1 MATIHIDEASIP
13 QLPGRVAVITG
24 GASGIGYA
32 TAKILASRGAKV
44 FILDLHPP
52 QDDDVPEAIHY
63 EPCDVTVWTELC
75 NVFLSIGPIDMVF
88 SNAGISEVEPLLVD
102 ELPADENGLLLE
114 PVYPLID
121 VILRSALNVIKLSWS
136 IMRKHGREGSIVLT
150 SSSTAYAPEL
160 RLPLYSALKLTLVGL
175 VRSLRASLSASSIT
189 LNAVAPAVTHTP
201 LVSGDFL
208 DPIRAAALPIS
219 SAYTVGMAIVFSATA
234 KQAHRVGIYG
244 KETDADRYQ
253 EGRWN
258 GRVILILGECY
269 SEIEEPLS
277 DLCPSW
283 FGEHND
289 RLTRAQQAV
298 TDHRN
303 LT

>member
-1 MATIHIDEASIP
+1 M
-13 QLPGRVAVITG
+13 
-24 GASGIGYA
+24 
-32 TAKILASRGAKV
+32 
-44 FILDLHPP
+44 
-52 QDDDVPEAIHY
+52 
-63 EPCDVTVWTELC
+63 
-75 NVFLSIGPIDMVF
+75 
-88 SNAGISEVEPLLVD
+88 
-102 ELPADENGLLLE
+102 
-114 PVYPLID
+114 
-121 VILRSALNVIKLSWS
+121 
-136 IMRKHGREGSIVLT
+136 
-150 SSSTAYAPEL
+150 
-160 RLPLYSALKLTLVGL
+160 
-175 VRSLRASLSASSIT
+175 
-189 LNAVAPAVTHTP
+189 APAVTHTP

>member
-1 MATIHIDEASIP
+1 MEAKSLTLGDGDNSYRRSFYPTASGKGGCYHRSVNLSADAIV
-13 QLPGRVAVITG
+13 QTLISGYVKG

-160 RLPLYSALKLTLVGL
+160 RLPLYSALKLTV
-175 VRSLRASLSASSIT
+175 SI
-189 LNAVAPAVTHTP
+189 
-201 LVSGDFL
+201 G
-208 DPIRAAALPIS
+208 
-219 SAYTVGMAIVFSATA
+219 
-234 KQAHRVGIYG
+234 
-244 KETDADRYQ
+244 
-253 EGRWN
+253 
-258 GRVILILGECY
+258 
-269 SEIEEPLS
+269 
-277 DLCPSW
+277 
-283 FGEHND
+283 
-289 RLTRAQQAV
+289 
-298 TDHRN
+298 
-303 LT
+303 